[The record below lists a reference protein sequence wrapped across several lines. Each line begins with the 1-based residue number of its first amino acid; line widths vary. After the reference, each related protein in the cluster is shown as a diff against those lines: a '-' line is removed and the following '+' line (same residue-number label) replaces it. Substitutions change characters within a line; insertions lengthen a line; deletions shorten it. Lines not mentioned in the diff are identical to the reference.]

1 MNYFNAKEVGKMWG
15 ISAQQVRIY
24 CREGRI
30 LGAIQKDNS
39 WLIPENAK
47 KPDKKNPADFATK
60 NPYPLGTKLVKQKK
74 KKSYHGLYDY
84 VVINLTYSSSRMA
97 SNRLTRDQIE
107 MIFRKGKVHVAFE
120 PMKVSDVIEA
130 LNHCVCVDYIL
141 DHFSDPL
148 TIQLIKKLHYMLMFG
163 TVDDRKG
170 RVKPGEYRTEKSN
183 RRESF
188 IMKAEK
194 LYASLQALIKEYE
207 KKEEYSLR
215 EILDFHV
222 RFEIIFPF
230 EDGNGRIGRLIMFKE
245 CLRHNVTPF
254 ILDDKRRGRYLEGL
268 QCWKRNKHVLPE
280 VVEESQQRF
289 LAQVALQSVM
299 EHGPQ
304 IKALEESQE

>member
-1 MNYFNAKEVGKMWG
+1 MNYYNAKEVGKMWG

-30 LGAIQKDNS
+30 PGAIQKENS

-47 KPDKKNPADFATK
+47 KPDKKNPADFTPK
-60 NPYPLGTKLVKQKK
+60 NPSPLGTKLVKQKK

-107 MIFRKGKVHVAFE
+107 MIFRKGKA
-120 PMKVSDVIEA
+120 
-130 LNHCVCVDYIL
+130 
-141 DHFSDPL
+141 L
-148 TIQLIKKLHYMLMFG
+148 TIQLIKKLHYLLMFG

-183 RRESF
+183 RRETF
-188 IMKAEK
+188 AMKAEK
-194 LYASLQALIKEYE
+194 LYASLQTLIKEYE
-207 KKEEYSLR
+207 KKEEHTLR
-215 EILDFHV
+215 DILDFHV

-268 QCWKRNKHVLPE
+268 QCWKRSKHVLTE

-289 LAQVALQSVM
+289 LTQVALQSVM

-304 IKALEESQE
+304 IKALEENKE

>member
-30 LGAIQKDNS
+30 PGAIQKDNS

-47 KPDKKNPADFATK
+47 KPDKKNPADFTPK
-60 NPYPLGTKLVKQKK
+60 NPSPLGTKLVKQKK
-74 KKSYHGLYDY
+74 KKSFHGLYDY
-84 VVINLTYSSSRMA
+84 VGINLTYSSSRMA

-148 TIQLIKKLHYMLMFG
+148 TIQLIKKLHYLLMFG

-188 IMKAEK
+188 VMKAEK
-194 LYASLQALIKEYE
+194 LYSSLQALIKEYE
-207 KKEEYSLR
+207 KKEEHTLR
-215 EILDFHV
+215 DILDFHV

-268 QCWKRNKHVLPE
+268 QCWKRNKHILTE

-299 EHGPQ
+299 EHGSQ
-304 IKALEESQE
+304 IKALEEKQE